1 LARRKEITGVRIKL
15 ATPERIHE
23 ISKGEV
29 LKPET
34 INYRTLR
41 PETDGL
47 FCEKIFGPTRS
58 YECRCGKYKRS
69 GPKFKG
75 VICEHCGVE
84 VTDNRVRRE
93 RMGHIDLA
101 VPVVHIWYLRGI
113 PSRLSL
119 LLGTTAKD
127 LEKVVYFAPSRKTEK
142 AFKITETARPDI
154 IQKGAVIFE
163 SELVIHSHYQP
174 VGFEYEEAFQLDGIE
189 NVPVNIGDVISASQ
203 LTRYKTDYGDEA
215 LKVEPAFVLSKDNEE
230 LGLEAGAIVPA
241 SKADDDA
248 TRAKVG
254 NNDAFIVTGAV
265 KLPYVKGQILSR
277 TELTALEHQYPG
289 KFRVMRYEKVVDDPS
304 HLVIDPGS
312 SIFNQGDV
320 IFEHQQRICRKY
332 DEKFQS
338 GIGADGVQALINK
351 LDLDLL
357 ADSLREQIA
366 DTTGQ
371 KKRKL
376 IKRLQVVEDFRKGN
390 SKPQSMVLNVLPV
403 IPPDL
408 RPLVQLDGGRF
419 ATSDLND
426 LYRRVINRN
435 NRLKKLQA
443 LNAPEIIV
451 RNEKR
456 MLQECVDALIDNGR
470 VGKAVLGAG
479 NRPLKSLTDLL
490 RGKKGRFRQNLLGK
504 RVDYSGRSVIVIGPQ
519 LKIYQCGLPK
529 QMALELFKPFVIRR
543 LVEGGMA
550 LNVKHAKRRIE
561 KGGSEVWEILENII
575 KDHPVMLNR
584 APTLHRL
591 GIQAFEPVLMEG
603 KAIRLHPMVC
613 TAFNADF
620 DGDQMAVHVPL
631 SIEAQAEARLL
642 MLSANNLLS
651 PASGRPVVTPTQDIV
666 LGVYYLTDMREGL
679 QGDGMCF
686 SNMEDVLSAVS
697 HGVVHVNSRIWLKEN
712 PALFGAPKGRR
723 KYTDNN
729 KEVIVNSYKDVD
741 EDVKNSHTVFFE
753 TSPGRVVFNEK
764 IAPKLRFVNEQ
775 LGKKK
780 IGSLLDDAY
789 DKVDRP
795 GVVAMLDDIK
805 SLGYHWA
812 ARSGISFGVQAVRI
826 PDEKAEITKAT
837 QAEDDIA
844 KENYEMGLLT
854 HDEYLEQ
861 KGKLWGAA
869 TNEIAEKIKEH
880 MSHDNPVRMM
890 VDSGARGSL
899 GQMGQMAGIR
909 GLMADP
915 TGKTIDYP
923 ITANFREG
931 MNMLEYFIS
940 THGARKGLAD
950 TALRTA
956 KSGYL
961 TRRLVDVAQ
970 DLIITKHDCGT
981 TKGICIRPLLS
992 EGKVMIGIA
1001 SRIAGRTALNDIEKA
1016 GKIFVKSGEIITEAI
1031 AKEIEEAGFDE
1042 VWVRSPLACALKNG
1056 VCQKCYGHDLS
1067 SRKLVPIGEAVGVVA
1082 AQSIGEPGTQL
1093 TMRTF
1098 HTGGVRSAED
1108 ITQGLPR
1115 IEQLFE
1121 VRRPRKVCILAGL
1134 DGHIKDI
1141 TTEGKRK
1148 VIIEDDD
1155 GNTLTH
1161 PIPSGQELKDGIEV
1175 GMKVEK
1181 LTALTE
1187 GSVDPQQLLEVNGID
1202 AVQRMLVDEIQNV
1215 YNSQGVS
1222 INNKHIEVI
1231 LRKVAPL
1238 NKVRVIEEGD
1248 TNFVAGDMIWE
1259 DDLKKAEAEIQQSNE
1274 WRVSG
1279 AVSRFAGDIL
1289 TAVDKPED
1297 GIVENLG
1304 QPLTEETIRKVLT
1317 PGVAVKVLTVEHEG
1331 QEVDV
1336 IIGKTAFRKRLQ
1348 GLSLVRPVK
1357 MPKGSINKGVVLGP
1371 VEMKRITDPR
1381 LAPSIVRVRDRN
1393 LLKNI
1398 TNVKWNAEDLMMGSR
1413 VVCPH
1418 DEFIND
1424 YYAARITDSGLRDL
1438 KVWSSVEHINVAD
1451 TIKKFLSKDLLD
1463 REIFEDG
1470 EATGKYI
1477 DEAFIDAVANGEI
1490 QTIEFEDGD
1499 DATIVLTRDKILA
1512 KALAPKLRNKILV
1525 KAIFPE
1531 IPEPEAPEVQE
1542 QGQTETENANENSE
1556 AEAKTEE
1563 VKEVKVEEVKTEVK
1577 TEALEVKEVKEIK
1590 TETQSAELKENAES
1604 AAKIENTESAENT
1617 VKPEGSE
1624 QTEQTEQSE
1633 RPKKREKKEPEPVP
1647 EPKYHGGLELK
1658 GKIIEELAAENPI
1671 DIYVRAANCKI
1682 EPCHLIRDY
1691 TYIQKM
1697 RELPECKPFIHGITK
1712 AALATDSFLSAASF
1726 QQTAQVLAGAAVKG
1740 ELDPLS
1746 GLKENVIIGHLI
1758 PAGTG
1763 SEAFRKVEK
1772 PQQKPKMKFPRQTRD
1787 FKRKA
1792 PESKDIFNN

>member
-1 LARRKEITGVRIKL
+1 MAKRKEITGVRIKL
-15 ATPERIHE
+15 ATPERIHA

-29 LKPET
+29 TKPET

-47 FCEKIFGPTRS
+47 FCERIFGPTRS
-58 YECRCGKYKRS
+58 YECKCGKYKRS

-75 VICEHCGVE
+75 VVCEHCGVE

-119 LLGTTAKD
+119 LLGTSAKD
-127 LEKVVYFAPSRKTEK
+127 LERVIYFAPSRRGEKGFKVTES
-142 AFKITETARPDI
+142 ARPDVVA
-154 IQKGAVIFE
+154 KGDIVFSSDIK
-163 SELVIHSHYQP
+163 IHEHYQGD
-174 VGFEYEEAFQLDGIE
+174 GFKYEEAIQIEGID
-189 NVPVNIGDVISASQ
+189 NAPSVDVGDLITAQQAAKYIS
-203 LTRYKTDYGDEA
+203 DYGLES
-215 LKVEPAFVLSKDNEE
+215 LKVEPAFILSEDSEE
-230 LGLEAGAIVPA
+230 LGLTAGAAVPQ
-241 SKADDDA
+241 SKAGEDDV
-248 TRAKVG
+248 RAKIG
-254 NNDAFIVTGAV
+254 SNEAFIVTEAIKV
-265 KLPYVKGQILSR
+265 PYRKGDVLSR
-277 TELTALEHQYPG
+277 SELAEAKTKYH
-289 KFRVMRYEKVVDDPS
+289 KCTFRVMLYEKNIDDPS
-304 HLVIDPGS
+304 HLVIEPGRS
-312 SIFNQGDV
+312 YFSQGDV
-320 IFEHQQRICRKY
+320 IFEHQQELCRKY
-332 DEKFQS
+332 DPEFEA
-338 GIGADGVQALINK
+338 GIGADGVLALINK

-357 ADSLREQIA
+357 ADNLREWIA
-366 DTTGQ
+366 DSTGQ
-371 KKRKL
+371 KKRKF
-376 IKRLQVVEDFRKGN
+376 IKRLQVVEDFRKSN
-390 SKPQSMVLNVLPV
+390 SQPQSMILQVLPV

-443 LNAPEIIV
+443 LNAPEIII

-543 LVEGGMA
+543 LVEGGLA
-550 LNVKHAKRRIE
+550 PNVKNAKRKIE
-561 KGGSEVWEILENII
+561 KGGAEVWEILENII

-651 PASGRPVVTPTQDIV
+651 PASGKPVVTPTQDIV

-679 QGDGMCF
+679 PGDGKCF
-686 SNMEDVLSAVS
+686 MNVDDVLSAIS
-697 HGVVHVNSRIWLKEN
+697 HGTVHVNARIWLREN
-712 PALFGAPKGRR
+712 PDEWGHPKGRR
-723 KYTDNN
+723 KYISGNDA
-729 KEVIVNSYKDVD
+729 VIVDSFEEVQGEPRN
-741 EDVKNSHTVFFE
+741 VFFE
-753 TSPGRVVFNEK
+753 TSPGRVMFNTR
-764 IAPKLRFVNEQ
+764 IAPVLRYVNEQ

-780 IGSLLDDAY
+780 IGTLLDSAY

-795 GVVAMLDDIK
+795 GVVQMLDEIK

-826 PDEKAEITKAT
+826 PDEKAIITRAT
-837 QAEDDIA
+837 QAEDDVA

-854 HDEYLEQ
+854 HDEYLDQ
-861 KGKLWGAA
+861 KSKLWAQA
-869 TNEIAEKIKEH
+869 TRDIAEKIKEH
-880 MSHDNPVRMM
+880 MSEDNPVRMM

-961 TRRLVDVAQ
+961 TRRLVDVSQ
-970 DLIITKHDCGT
+970 DLIITEHDCGT
-981 TKGICIRPLLS
+981 DKGVCIHPLLS

-1001 SRIAGRTALNDIEKA
+1001 ERIAGRTALHDIEKD
-1016 GKIFVKSGEIITEAI
+1016 GELLIKGGEIITEPV
-1031 AKEIEEAGFDE
+1031 AKKIEAAGFDE
-1042 VWVRSPLACALKNG
+1042 VWVRSPLACGLKKG
-1056 VCQKCYGHDLS
+1056 VCQMCYGHDLS

-1098 HTGGVRSAED
+1098 HTGGVRSADD

-1134 DGHIKDI
+1134 DGHIKEI
-1141 TTEGKRK
+1141 ITEGKRK
-1148 VIIEDDD
+1148 VIIENDE
-1155 GNTLTH
+1155 GETITH
-1161 PIPSGQELKDGIEV
+1161 PIPSGQELKEGIEE
-1175 GMKVEK
+1175 GMEVQK

-1187 GSVDPQQLLEVNGID
+1187 GSIDPQQLLEVEGID
-1202 AVQRMLVDEIQNV
+1202 AVQRMLVDEIQSV

-1248 TNFVAGDMIWE
+1248 SDFVAGDMIWE
-1259 DDLKKAEAEIQQSNE
+1259 DEAEDVRRKINDDNE
-1274 WRVSG
+1274 RRIAG
-1279 AVSRFAGDIL
+1279 AVRALAGDTL
-1289 TAVDKPED
+1289 LASDKPDETID
-1297 GIVENLG
+1297 ELIG
-1304 QPLTEETIRKVLT
+1304 QPLTEESLRSILKPGTTIKI
-1317 PGVAVKVLTVEHEG
+1317 LTVEHEG

-1336 IIGKTAFRKRLQ
+1336 VLGKSAFRKRMD
-1348 GLSLVRPVK
+1348 GLRLVRDARGDK
-1357 MPKGSINKGVVLGP
+1357 KGKIKKGTKLTR
-1371 VEMKRITDPR
+1371 EELKRITTGGPT
-1381 LAPSIVRVRDRN
+1381 IIRVRDTEMLTR
-1393 LLKNI
+1393 I
-1398 TNVKWNAEDLMMGSR
+1398 TGIKWTAEDIAVGSR
-1413 VVCPH
+1413 MVVPH
-1418 DEFIND
+1418 DKLITPK
-1424 YYAARITDSGLRDL
+1424 YAEDIAGSGIRDV
-1438 KVWSSVEHINVAD
+1438 KVWSSVEHYNITD
-1451 TIKKFLSKDLLD
+1451 EMCRFLAENQHPKIFGC
-1463 REIFEDG
+1463 EIYEDG
-1470 EATGKYI
+1470 EATGRVVD
-1477 DEAFIDAVANGEI
+1477 DEVIRSMAEGTLESLD
-1490 QTIEFEDGD
+1490 IEDENDGVK
-1499 DATIVLTRDKILA
+1499 TVTRIEMLERMLNAKI
-1512 KALAPKLRNKILV
+1512 KNKILV
-1525 KAIFPE
+1525 GVVFYRTPE
-1531 IPEPEAPEVQE
+1531 QIAEDEAR
-1542 QGQTETENANENSE
+1542 E
-1556 AEAKTEE
+1556 AAKEEARIRAKEEAKARSREFARL
-1563 VKEVKVEEVKTEVK
+1563 K
-1577 TEALEVKEVKEIK
+1577 ALYD
-1590 TETQSAELKENAES
+1590 AGELDEMPAF
-1604 AAKIENTESAENT
+1604 
-1617 VKPEGSE
+1617 
-1624 QTEQTEQSE
+1624 
-1633 RPKKREKKEPEPVP
+1633 PEPVQVEMP
-1647 EPKYHGGLELK
+1647 EEDDDDGIKFTGGLELK
-1658 GKIIEELAAENPI
+1658 GRLIEEMAARKPL
-1671 DIYVRAANCKI
+1671 DVYVRTPGVRA
-1682 EPCHLIRDY
+1682 EVCHLIRDY
-1691 TYIQKM
+1691 TFVQKL
-1697 RELPECKPFIHGITK
+1697 REFPECKPFIHGITK

-1763 SEAFRKVEK
+1763 SEAFRGIAYRGAS
-1772 PQQKPKMKFPRQTRD
+1772 KPKPKPAAVMAEEEAK
-1787 FKRKA
+1787 
-1792 PESKDIFNN
+1792 PEQPTLASEDLFTE

>member
-1 LARRKEITGVRIKL
+1 MAKRKEITGVRIKL
-15 ATPERIHE
+15 ATPDRIHA
-23 ISKGEV
+23 ISNGEV

-58 YECRCGKYKRS
+58 YECKCGKYKRS

-75 VICEHCGVE
+75 VVCEHCGVE

-119 LLGTTAKD
+119 LLGTSAKD
-127 LEKVVYFAPSRKTEK
+127 LERVIYFAPSRKTEK
-142 AFKITETARPDI
+142 GFKVTASSRPDI
-154 IQKGAVIFE
+154 IDKGAIIFE
-163 SELVIHSHYQP
+163 SELKIHTHYDKE
-174 VGFEYEEAFQLDGIE
+174 GFQYEDAFQLEGIE
-189 NVPVNIGDVISASQ
+189 NVPVDVGDVISAAQ
-203 LTRYKTDYGDEA
+203 VAKYKTDYGDES
-215 LKVEPAFVLSKDNEE
+215 LKVEPAFVLSEADEE
-230 LGLEAGAIVPA
+230 AGLEAGAVVPA
-241 SKADDDA
+241 SKADPNA
-248 TRAKVG
+248 ERAKIG

-265 KLPYVKGQILSR
+265 KLPYAKGEILSR
-277 TELTALEHQYPG
+277 SELTFVEQRYPG
-289 KFRVMRYEKVVDDPS
+289 RFKVMRHEKVIDDPS
-304 HLVIDPGS
+304 HLVIEPGGS
-312 SIFNQGDV
+312 PFAQGDV
-320 IFEHQQRICRKY
+320 VFEHQALICRKY
-332 DEKFQS
+332 DENFEA

-357 ADSLREQIA
+357 TDSLREQIA

-376 IKRLQVVEDFRKGN
+376 IKRLQVAEDFRK
-390 SKPQSMVLNVLPV
+390 SDSQPQSMILNVLPV

-443 LNAPEIIV
+443 LNAPEIII

-543 LVEGGMA
+543 LVEGGLA
-550 LNVKHAKRRIE
+550 PNVKNAKRKIE
-561 KGGSEVWEILENII
+561 KGGGEIWEILENII

-620 DGDQMAVHVPL
+620 DGDQVAVHVPL
-631 SIEAQAEARLL
+631 RIEAQAEARLL

-666 LGVYYLTDMREGL
+666 LGVYYLTDMRAGL
-679 QGDGMCF
+679 LGDGKHFM
-686 SNMEDVLSAVS
+686 NTDDVLSAIS
-697 HGVVHVNSRIWLKEN
+697 HGTVHVNARIWLKEN
-712 PALFGAPKGRR
+712 PDEFGHPKGRR
-723 KYTDNN
+723 KYTLGNDA
-729 KEVIVNSYKDVD
+729 VIADSFDDVQG
-741 EDVKNSHTVFFE
+741 EPRIVFFE
-753 TSPGRVVFNEK
+753 TSPGRVMFNTRIAK
-764 IAPKLRFVNEQ
+764 ILRYVNEQ
-775 LGKKK
+775 LDKKK
-780 IGSLLDDAY
+780 IGRLLDDAY

-795 GVVAMLDDIK
+795 GVVQMLDEIK

-826 PDEKAEITKAT
+826 PDEKAEITKTT

-844 KENYEMGLLT
+844 KDNYEMGLLT
-854 HDEYLEQ
+854 YDEYLDQ
-861 KGKLWGAA
+861 KSKLWAQA
-869 TNEIAEKIKEH
+869 TKDIADKIKEH
-880 MSHDNPVRMM
+880 MSQDNPVRMM

-961 TRRLVDVAQ
+961 TRRLVDVSQ
-970 DLIITKHDCGT
+970 DLIITEHDCGT
-981 TKGICIRPLLS
+981 DKGVCIHPLLS

-1001 SRIAGRTALNDIEKA
+1001 ERIAGRTSLHDIEHD
-1016 GKIFVKSGEIITEAI
+1016 GEIIVKSGDIITEAL
-1031 AKEIEEAGFDE
+1031 AKKIEAAGIDE
-1042 VWVRSPLACALKNG
+1042 VWVRSPLACALKKG

-1134 DGHIKDI
+1134 DGHIKEI
-1141 TTEGKRK
+1141 ITEGKRK
-1148 VIIEDDD
+1148 VIVEDDE
-1155 GNTLTH
+1155 GNTMTH
-1161 PIPSGQELKDGIEV
+1161 AIPSGQEIKEGVEV
-1175 GMKVEK
+1175 GMEVNR
-1181 LTALTE
+1181 LTPLTE
-1187 GSVDPQQLLEVNGID
+1187 GSVDPQQLLEVEGIN
-1202 AVQRMLVDEIQNV
+1202 AVQRMLVDEIQYV
-1215 YNSQGVS
+1215 YHSQGVS

-1248 TNFVAGDMIWE
+1248 TSFVAGDMVWE
-1259 DDLKKAEAEIQQSNE
+1259 DEVEKVIQDIQDDNE
-1274 WRVSG
+1274 QRISR
-1279 AVSRFAGDIL
+1279 AVQAFAGDVL
-1289 TAVDKPED
+1289 KSADKTEEGLED
-1297 GIVENLG
+1297 VIGL
-1304 QPLTEETIRKVLT
+1304 PLTEETLRRILT
-1317 PGVAVKVLTVEHEG
+1317 PGVAVKTLTVEHEG
-1331 QEVDV
+1331 QEVDIV
-1336 IIGKTAFRKRLQ
+1336 IGKTAFRKRMD
-1348 GLSLVRPVK
+1348 GLRLVRDVK
-1357 MPKGSINKGVVLGP
+1357 TDKKGKIKKGTKLGRDDL
-1371 VEMKRITDPR
+1371 KRITSGGPV
-1381 LAPSIVRVRDRN
+1381 IVRVRDREMLDRMVN
-1393 LLKNI
+1393 SRWI
-1398 TNVKWNAEDLMMGSR
+1398 AEDIMVGSR
-1413 VVCPH
+1413 RISKH
-1418 DEFIND
+1418 DEFLTPKV
-1424 YYAARITDSGLRDL
+1424 AADIAQSGIRDIT
-1438 KVWSSVEHINVAD
+1438 VWSGVEHINSAEAL
-1451 TIKKFLSKDLLD
+1451 KKYLMDKDLLD
-1463 REIFEDG
+1463 REIYEDG
-1470 EATGKYI
+1470 ESTGRYV
-1477 DEAFIDAVANGEI
+1477 DEAALEALANG
-1490 QTIEFEDGD
+1490 TIEQLEVEDGD
-1499 DATIVLTRDKILA
+1499 TTRIIDRAEMLNRM
-1512 KALAPKLRNKILV
+1512 LNLRLKNKILV
-1525 KAIFPE
+1525 KAILPE
-1531 IPEPEAPEVQE
+1531 LPEDEQPEPEPEIEEAAAPEPEQE
-1542 QGQTETENANENSE
+1542 LADN
-1556 AEAKTEE
+1556 
-1563 VKEVKVEEVKTEVK
+1563 
-1577 TEALEVKEVKEIK
+1577 
-1590 TETQSAELKENAES
+1590 NAES
-1604 AAKIENTESAENT
+1604 GDIDGIDSGAETAETE
-1617 VKPEGSE
+1617 
-1624 QTEQTEQSE
+1624 
-1633 RPKKREKKEPEPVP
+1633 EPEEEP
-1647 EPKYHGGLELK
+1647 EKFYGGLELK
-1658 GKIIEELAAENPI
+1658 GRIIDELAEMNPT
-1671 DIYVRAANCKI
+1671 DIYIRADKARI
-1682 EPCHLIRDY
+1682 EDCHLIRDY
-1691 TYIQKM
+1691 TFVQKM

-1740 ELDPLS
+1740 ELDPLH

-1763 SEAFRKVEK
+1763 AEAFRGIAYRGESK
-1772 PQQKPKMKFPRQTRD
+1772 PRKPKFIVPPFDENPGTEQPVLASEDLFT
-1787 FKRKA
+1787 
-1792 PESKDIFNN
+1792 E